1 MFASG
6 ISTIKE
12 TVPIIATE
20 TVTVIVMMTKPKMI
34 MVLRVKMIP
43 KANYILIVL
52 NKWHAT

>member
-12 TVPIIATE
+12 TLPIIATE